1 MVVILK
7 VILELVVDCN
17 NNYCHNQ
24 RSHILSMVVILKVIL
39 ELAGDCNNYS
49 HNQRSPYF
57 EYGSYSHTQRPHT
70 YEWDSYSHNLSL
82 NIFSIN

>member
-7 VILELVVDCN
+7 VILEL
-17 NNYCHNQ
+17 
-24 RSHILSMVVILKVIL
+24 M
-39 ELAGDCNNYS
+39 GDCNNYS

-70 YEWDSYSHNLSL
+70 YEYDSYSHNLL
-82 NIFSIN
+82 

>member
-7 VILELVVDCN
+7 VILELAGDCS
-17 NNYCHNQ
+17 NYSHNQ
-24 RSHILSMVVILKVIL
+24 CSPYSEYGSYTQVIL

-57 EYGSYSHTQRPHT
+57 EYGIYSHTQCPHT
-70 YEWDSYSHNLSL
+70 YE
-82 NIFSIN
+82 